1 MTTNAIRATRPA
13 PLPLFDPAVGAAPP
27 ADAVELYFEAPLSV
41 GLFHMHS
48 TLGGR
53 EDHVAAIDEAIEAA
67 MSDVLACL
75 YDHAL
80 LKVGYHARQ
89 RRSGATVGEYQAGQL
104 YLTRVSHLLAAD
116 RDGVVCNDVA
126 RLHDHV
132 YLGATGTARDGRRW
146 PVDLYCSRRAITQM
160 WPRYHASL
168 TQMLSASLGVSW
180 SVRESGSSPASELI
194 DPPLE
199 QFVADYPRVV
209 CRDGYRIG
217 NRWNVQDIAHPPRFD
232 SDAS

>member
-1 MTTNAIRATRPA
+1 MTTNATRATRPS
-13 PLPLFDPAVGAAPP
+13 PLPLFDPAVGEAPP

-41 GLFHMHS
+41 GLLHMHS

-67 MSDVLACL
+67 MADVLACL
-75 YDHAL
+75 HDHAL
-80 LKVGYHARQ
+80 LKVGHHARQ

-104 YLTRVSHLLAAD
+104 YLTRVSHLLATD

-146 PVDLYCSRRAITQM
+146 PVDLYSSRRASTQM
-160 WPRYHASL
+160 WPRYHQRLERA
-168 TQMLSASLGVSW
+168 LSASLDVTW
-180 SVRESGSSPASELI
+180 SIPESPVASELI

-217 NRWNVQDIAHPPRFD
+217 DRWNVQDIAHPPRFD
-232 SDAS
+232 PDTS